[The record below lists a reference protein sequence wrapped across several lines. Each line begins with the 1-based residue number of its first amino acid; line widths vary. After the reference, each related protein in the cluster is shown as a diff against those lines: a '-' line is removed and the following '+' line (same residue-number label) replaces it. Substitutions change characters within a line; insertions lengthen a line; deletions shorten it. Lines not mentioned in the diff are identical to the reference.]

1 MPNLRGLDML
11 LVDDLFD
18 MHGGYVLNFSDRT
31 FAAFFRDEL
40 NLNIDDPAYSKEGG
54 SKAKRLRYFL
64 QTADKPTVVKTLNAL
79 WEYREAFR
87 ARNKQD
93 EKLVDAHARFSEL
106 INRLKGGPSAKAD
119 KDAGRPTVPKAK
131 FAQLNATL
139 LTLASLDPHPRGYAF
154 EKYCRLN
161 RSMQHKH

>member
-1 MPNLRGLDML
+1 MPNLRSIDML

-40 NLNIDDPAYSKEGG
+40 DLNIDNPAYSKEGG

-64 QTADKPTVVKTLNAL
+64 QSAEKAMVVKTLSAL

-87 ARNKQD
+87 ARNKQE
-93 EKLVDAHARFSEL
+93 EKLVDAHGRFSEL
-106 INRLKGGPSAKAD
+106 IRA
-119 KDAGRPTVPKAK
+119 
-131 FAQLNATL
+131 
-139 LTLASLDPHPRGYAF
+139 
-154 EKYCRLN
+154 
-161 RSMQHKH
+161 